1 MKMLLLIYDAVFED
15 EVMEALENGSR
26 LGYTQWRRVLGR
38 GEKAE
43 PRLDDGVWP
52 GFNNAL
58 MIAVA
63 DDRAEELAARLKGL
77 RDSGKVTGLSLYAMP
92 MEQMI

>member
-1 MKMLLLIYDAVFED
+1 MKMLLLIYDAVFEE
-15 EVMEALENGSR
+15 EVMEALENGQR

-38 GEKAE
+38 GEHAE

-58 MIAVA
+58 MIAVE
-63 DDRAEELAARLKGL
+63 DDQAAELSARLRGL
-77 RDSGKVTGLSLYAMP
+77 RDSGGVTGLSLYALP
-92 MEQMI
+92 VEQLI

>member
-1 MKMLLLIYDAVFED
+1 VKMLLLIYDAVFED
-15 EVMEALENGSR
+15 DVMEALENGQG

-38 GEKAE
+38 GERAE

-58 MIAVA
+58 MLVVDEARTA
-63 DDRAEELAARLKGL
+63 ELAERIRKL
-77 RDSGKVTGLSLYAMP
+77 RTSSGAGISLYALP
-92 MEQMI
+92 VEQLI

>member
-1 MKMLLLIYDAVFED
+1 MKLLLLVYDAVFED
-15 EVMEALENGSR
+15 DVMEALENGER

-38 GEKAE
+38 GERAE

-58 MIAVA
+58 MIALEEQRA
-63 DDRAEELAARLKGL
+63 DDLVARLRTL
-77 RDSGKVTGLSLYAMP
+77 RDSGRVTGLSLYALP
-92 MEQMI
+92 VEQMI

>member
-1 MKMLLLIYDAVFED
+1 MKLLILVYDAVFEE
-15 EVMEALENGSR
+15 EVMEALEATGR

-38 GEKAE
+38 GERAE

-58 MIAVA
+58 MIALEEA
-63 DDRAEELAARLKGL
+63 QAEELATRLEEL
-77 RDSGKVTGLSLYAMP
+77 RKSGQVGGLSLYALP
-92 MEQMI
+92 VEQLL

>member
-15 EVMEALENGSR
+15 EVMEALENGAR

-38 GEKAE
+38 GQRAE

-58 MIAVA
+58 MIAVEDVQA
-63 DDRAEELAARLKGL
+63 QELAARLKQL
-77 RDSGKVTGLSLYAMP
+77 RDSGKVTGLSLYALP
-92 MEQMI
+92 VEQLI

>member
-1 MKMLLLIYDAVFED
+1 MKLLLLIYDAVFEED
-15 EVMEALENGSR
+15 VMETLENGQR

-38 GEKAE
+38 GERAE

-58 MIAVA
+58 MITV
-63 DDRAEELAARLKGL
+63 DEDKAEELATRLRNL
-77 RDSGKVTGLSLYAMP
+77 RASGNVAGLSLYALP
-92 MEQMI
+92 VEQLI

>member
-15 EVMEALENGSR
+15 DVMEALEQGGR
-26 LGYTQWRRVLGR
+26 PGYTQWRRVLGR
-38 GEKAE
+38 GERAE

-58 MIAVA
+58 MIAVEDGWA
-63 DDRAEELAARLKGL
+63 GELAARLREL
-77 RDSGKVTGLSLYAMP
+77 RLSGGVAGLSLYALP
-92 MEQMI
+92 VEQLI

>member
-15 EVMEALENGSR
+15 DVMETLENGTR

-38 GEKAE
+38 GERAE
-43 PRLDDGVWP
+43 PRLDDGIWP

-58 MIAVA
+58 MIAA
-63 DDRAEELAARLKGL
+63 EDDKAKELAAKLKDL
-77 RDSGKVTGLSLYAMP
+77 RASGGVAGLSLYALP
-92 MEQMI
+92 LEQLI